1 MKRMV
6 NRMPGRLGQWIL
18 VAGAVVALAGAAH
31 ASPIII
37 FNTGVDTLGN
47 PLPNGTVGDLPYVLT
62 SVPGGTTDLQV
73 RTSAG
78 GFPIGPWIGDDSLSA
93 WIRPNNPGS
102 NDPGGTFD
110 YQTTFDLTG
119 LNPATAVL
127 IGQWATDDAGSDIL
141 INGVSTGQTAAGFT
155 GWSSFTL
162 SSGFIAGVNTLDFIV
177 YNVPQVTGNPT
188 GLRVEMSGTA
198 AVPEPSSLAQLFM
211 QFGIVLVVAFGANK
225 ARQIRNA

>member
-6 NRMPGRLGQWIL
+6 NGMLNRVGQWIL

-31 ASPIII
+31 ASPILI

-47 PLPNGTVGDLPYVLT
+47 PLPNGTVGDSHYVLIT
-62 SVPGGTTDLQV
+62 VPSGSTAIQV

-78 GFPIGPWIGDDSLSA
+78 GFPINGPWIGDDSLSA

-102 NDPGGTFD
+102 PNDPGGTYD

-127 IGQWATDDAGSDIL
+127 IGQWATDNTGSDIV
-141 INGVSTGQTAAGFT
+141 INGVSTGHTAAGFG

-177 YNVPQVTGNPT
+177 YNVPQEFGNPT

-198 AVPEPSSLAQLFM
+198 DPNSQVPEPVSL
-211 QFGIVLVVAFGANK
+211 VLLGTGLVAFGML
-225 ARQIRNA
+225 RRRTV

>member
-1 MKRMV
+1 MV
-6 NRMPGRLGQWIL
+6 NRMPGRLGRWIL

-31 ASPIII
+31 ASPILI

-47 PLPNGTVGDLPYVLT
+47 PLPDGAGDPHYVLT
-62 SVPGGTTDLQV
+62 SVPAGTTDIQV

-93 WIRPNNPGS
+93 WIRPNNPGAP
-102 NDPGGTFD
+102 NDPEGTYD

-127 IGQWATDDAGSDIL
+127 SGLWATDNAGSDIL
-141 INGVSTGQTAAGFT
+141 INGVSTGSTAAGFT
-155 GWSSFTL
+155 GGSSFTVN
-162 SSGFIAGVNTLDFIV
+162 SGFKAGVNTLDFIV
-177 YNVPQVTGNPT
+177 SNFPGATGNPT

-198 AVPEPSSLAQLFM
+198 DPNSQVPEPVSF
-211 QFGIVLVVAFGANK
+211 VLLGTGLVAFGML
-225 ARQIRNA
+225 RRRTV

>member
-1 MKRMV
+1 MTRRAFSPV
-6 NRMPGRLGQWIL
+6 GHLAPL
-18 VAGAVVALAGAAH
+18 VVCFAFALVGVAKADVV
-31 ASPIII
+31 PIPI
-37 FNTGVDTLGN
+37 FNTGVDGSGTVLPDGTLGD
-47 PLPNGTVGDLPYVLT
+47 PHYTLMTVPSGST
-62 SVPGGTTDLQV
+62 AIQV

-127 IGQWATDDAGSDIL
+127 IGQWATDNQGSAIL

-177 YNVPQVTGNPT
+177 YNVPQDTGNPT

>member
-1 MKRMV
+1 MV

-31 ASPIII
+31 ASPILI

-47 PLPNGTVGDLPYVLT
+47 PLANGAGDPHYVLMA
-62 SVPGGTTDLQV
+62 VPSGSMAIQV

-78 GFPIGPWIGDDSLSA
+78 GFPVGPWIGDDSLSA
-93 WIRPNNPGS
+93 WIRPNNPAPP
-102 NDPGGTFD
+102 NDPGGTYD

-119 LNPATAVL
+119 LNPATALL
-127 IGQWATDDAGSDIL
+127 IGQWATDNQGSDIL
-141 INGVSTGQTAAGFT
+141 INGVSTGHTATGFT

-162 SSGFIAGVNTLDFIV
+162 SGGFIAGVNTLDFIV
-177 YNVPQVTGNPT
+177 YNVPQDSGNPT

-198 AVPEPSSLAQLFM
+198 DPNSQVPEPVSF
-211 QFGIVLVVAFGANK
+211 VLLGTGLVAFGML
-225 ARQIRNA
+225 RRRTV

>member
-1 MKRMV
+1 
-6 NRMPGRLGQWIL
+6 MPGRLGRWIL
-18 VAGAVVALAGAAH
+18 VAGAAVALAGAAH
-31 ASPIII
+31 ASPILI

-47 PLPNGTVGDLPYVLT
+47 PLPDGTVGDPPYVLMT
-62 SVPGGTTDLQV
+62 VPSGSTAIQV

-78 GFPIGPWIGDDSLSA
+78 GFPIGPWIADDSLSA
-93 WIRPNNPGS
+93 WIKPNNPAS
-102 NDPGGTFD
+102 NDPGGTYD

-127 IGQWATDDAGSDIL
+127 IGQWATDNQGSDIL
-141 INGVSTGQTAAGFT
+141 INGVSTGHTAAGFG

-177 YNVPQVTGNPT
+177 FNVPQDSGNPT

-198 AVPEPSSLAQLFM
+198 DPASVPEPMSLVLLGTGLAAL
-211 QFGIVLVVAFGANK
+211 GILRRRTV
-225 ARQIRNA
+225 

>member
-78 GFPIGPWIGDDSLSA
+78 GFPIGPWIGNDSLSA
-93 WIRPNNPGS
+93 WIRPNNPDPP
-102 NDPGGTFD
+102 NDPAGLYD
-110 YQTTFDLTG
+110 YRTTFNLMG

-127 IGQWATDDAGSDIL
+127 IGQWATDDAGVDIL
-141 INGVSTGQTAAGFT
+141 INGVSTGNTAAGFT
-155 GWSSFTL
+155 GWSAFTL
-162 SSGFIAGVNTLDFIV
+162 SGGFLDGVNTLDFIV
-177 YNVPQVTGNPT
+177 SNSPGDSGNPT
-188 GLRVEMSGTA
+188 GLRVEMLGTA
-198 AVPEPSSLAQLFM
+198 DPAGVPEPMSL
-211 QFGIVLVVAFGANK
+211 VLLGSGFVALGML
-225 ARQIRNA
+225 RRRTV